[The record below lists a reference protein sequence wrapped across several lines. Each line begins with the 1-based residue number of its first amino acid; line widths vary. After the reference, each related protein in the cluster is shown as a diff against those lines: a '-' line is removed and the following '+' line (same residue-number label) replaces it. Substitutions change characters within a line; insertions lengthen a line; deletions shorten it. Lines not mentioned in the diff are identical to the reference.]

1 VKALGWLKANTAT
14 TGKKLMT
21 VARALA
27 ASSDDLEALARM
39 GLASPQG
46 IAERLE
52 AKLVALGLGQTRQ
65 TQG

>member
-1 VKALGWLKANTAT
+1 MA
-14 TGKKLMT
+14 

>member
-39 GLASPQG
+39 GLTAPRG
-46 IAERLE
+46 LAEKIE
-52 AKLVALGLGQTRQ
+52 AKLVALALQENSGRG
-65 TQG
+65 